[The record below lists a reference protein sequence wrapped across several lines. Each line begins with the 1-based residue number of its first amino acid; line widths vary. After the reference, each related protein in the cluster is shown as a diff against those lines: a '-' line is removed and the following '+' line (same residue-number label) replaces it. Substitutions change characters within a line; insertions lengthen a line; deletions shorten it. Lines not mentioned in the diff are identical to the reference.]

1 MVVFASEKECSRA
14 FAKID
19 PLQEWDP
26 LNLFESANNEK
37 VVNWI
42 SMRCQIMIA
51 ALSKKK
57 TDSVVVSSLFL
68 LELKLFKRILQEL
81 KS

>member
-1 MVVFASEKECSRA
+1 MVVYASEKDCSQA

-19 PLQEWDP
+19 PSQEWDP
-26 LNLFESANNEK
+26 LHSFDSANYEK
-37 VVNWI
+37 VVSWI

-57 TDSVVVSSLFL
+57 MDSSVVSSLFL
-68 LELKLFKRILQEL
+68 LELTLFKRILHEL